1 MLGILLA
8 LILGLV
14 IGFFAT
20 MMMRVSVAG
29 EDLLSTMIS
38 SISTGKQ
45 NTSSIANILG
55 FKFTPGKSIFVDTID
70 KIENKIVSIAQGAMC
85 NIFHDPSLMDMIPD
99 TGNVKCS
106 DIITQIESE
115 KEKLSD
121 MMNTINDD
129 DMSDV
134 EKVQRV
140 LYTELV
146 TLSETL
152 TDQYCSDGETMIENA
167 IIKGIIN
174 DVRVSVCEGFDI
186 NPITFKEYSEK
197 VTKEGLV
204 LGEAL
209 MKSQGFD
216 MMKTE

>member
-1 MLGILLA
+1 
-8 LILGLV
+8 
-14 IGFFAT
+14 
-20 MMMRVSVAG
+20 
-29 EDLLSTMIS
+29 
-38 SISTGKQ
+38 
-45 NTSSIANILG
+45 
-55 FKFTPGKSIFVDTID
+55 
-70 KIENKIVSIAQGAMC
+70 
-85 NIFHDPSLMDMIPD
+85 MIPD

-134 EKVQRV
+134 EKVQHV

-152 TDQYCSDGETMIENA
+152 ADQYCSDGETMIENV